1 MGILYLLFLTI
12 NPSKKKIIDS
22 KGELK
27 INYIFLLIKTFIS
40 AYSFITTTFINS
52 YFILII
58 FYILI
63 PKTKVKIKKLNLW
76 FLRTNL
82 VFNLTAGGALGHIL
96 GIINGFI
103 NNINVSFLGIDK
115 ILGIDDNI
123 KSNIIYPRK
132 SLFLFPVFSGIE
144 TSVRTLF
151 LFSTIISLKKRNVA
165 IYYKF
170 HLLMFT
176 FNFKIN
182 DY

>member
-1 MGILYLLFLTI
+1 MFLTI
-12 NPSKKKIIDS
+12 NPSKEKKIIDS

-40 AYSFITTTFINS
+40 AYSLLLQLLSLIP

-63 PKTKVKIKKLNLW
+63 PKTKVKNKKIKSVV

-103 NNINVSFLGIDK
+103 NNNINVSFLGIYK

-132 SLFLFPVFSGIE
+132 SLFLSPVFSGIE

-151 LFSTIISLKKRNVA
+151 FIFN
-165 IYYKF
+165 
-170 HLLMFT
+170 LL
-176 FNFKIN
+176 I
-182 DY
+182 